1 MMLTPRMKWKINRYK
16 MQIEERME
24 RARGFFQTVVSKQ
37 RMCPACRALID
48 RKDRVCPLCGER
60 VSEVSQAG
68 LGRALDSILP
78 QQARYTTM
86 LLSVNLFL
94 FGLMLLATIRVRG
107 GEFSGNLL
115 FGGID
120 VLTLVR
126 FGAKYGFL
134 IADGEWWRFVTPV
147 FLHGS
152 LIHIGFNSW
161 VLFDLGPAVEG
172 LYGPQK
178 FLVLYITTGAAS
190 FVASF
195 LWSPN
200 VPSVGASGAIFGL
213 IGVMIAY
220 GYRNRRSVSDS
231 VRNMFVRYAIYMLA
245 FGILFRRLH
254 IDNAAH
260 IGGLVSG
267 IAFGWLV
274 SDLPELTQSGI
285 QMWKLLR
292 AVAVLVVLFGF
303 IMVGLRAGQIQ

>member
-1 MMLTPRMKWKINRYK
+1 MILSPRMKWKIKRYK
-16 MQIEERME
+16 MELEERME
-24 RARGFFQTVVSKQ
+24 RARGFFQSVVIKQ

-48 RKDRVCPLCGER
+48 RKERVCPLCGER

-68 LGRALDSILP
+68 LGRALDAILP

-94 FGLMLLATIRVRG
+94 FGLMLLATIRARG

-115 FGGID
+115 FGSID

-134 IADGEWWRFVTPV
+134 ISDGEWWRFITPV

-161 VLFDLGPAVEG
+161 VLFDLGPVVEG
-172 LYGPQK
+172 IYGPQK
-178 FLVLYITTGAAS
+178 FLVLYVTTGAAS
-190 FVASF
+190 FVSSF
-195 LWSPN
+195 LWNPN

-213 IGVMIAY
+213 IGLMIAY
-220 GYRNRRSVSDS
+220 GYRNRQGAGEAIRS
-231 VRNMFVRYAIYMLA
+231 MFVKWAVYMLM
-245 FGILFRRLH
+245 FGLIMPG

-267 IAFGWLV
+267 IAFGYLV
-274 SDLPELTQSGI
+274 SDLPELTLTGI
-285 QMWKLLR
+285 QMWKGLR
-292 AVAVLVVLFGF
+292 AVAVLVVLYGF
-303 IMVGLRAGQIQ
+303 IMVGLRAGALQ

>member
-1 MMLTPRMKWKINRYK
+1 MRWKINRYK
-16 MQIEERME
+16 MELEERME
-24 RARGFFQTVVSKQ
+24 RARGFFQSVVNKQ

-48 RKDRVCPLCGER
+48 RKERTCPLCGER

-78 QQARYTTM
+78 QQARYTTI
-86 LLSVNLFL
+86 LLSVNVFL
-94 FGLMLLATIRVRG
+94 FGLMLLATIRARG

-134 IADGEWWRFVTPV
+134 IADGEWWRFVTPI
-147 FLHGS
+147 FLHAN
-152 LIHIGFNSW
+152 LIHIAFNSW

-190 FVASF
+190 FVTSF
-195 LWSPN
+195 LWNPN

-220 GYRNRRSVSDS
+220 GYRNRRGAGEA
-231 VRNMFVRYAIYMLA
+231 VRNMFVRWAVYMLL
-245 FGILFRRLH
+245 FGLIVPG

-267 IAFGWLV
+267 IAFGALV
-274 SDLPELTQSGI
+274 PDLPELSQTGI

-292 AVAVLVVLFGF
+292 SVAVLVVLFGF
-303 IMVGLRAGQIQ
+303 IMVGLRAGAIQ

>member
-1 MMLTPRMKWKINRYK
+1 MIFSPRMKWKINRYK
-16 MQIEERME
+16 MQLEERME
-24 RARGFFQTVVSKQ
+24 RARGFFQSVVNKQ

-48 RKDRVCPLCGER
+48 RKERTCPLCCER

-68 LGRALDSILP
+68 LGRALDSVLP
-78 QQARYTTM
+78 QQARYTTI

-94 FGLMLLATIRVRG
+94 FGLMMLATIRARG
-107 GEFSGNLL
+107 GEFGGNLL

-134 IADGEWWRFVTPV
+134 IADGEWWRFVTPI

-152 LIHIGFNSW
+152 LIHIAFNSW

-172 LYGPQK
+172 LYGSQK

-190 FVASF
+190 FVASY
-195 LWSPN
+195 LWNPN

-213 IGVMIAY
+213 IGAMIAY
-220 GYRNRRSVSDS
+220 GYRNRRTVSEA
-231 VRNMFVRYAIYMLA
+231 VRNMFVRWAVYILL
-245 FGILFRRLH
+245 FGLIVPG

-267 IAFGWLV
+267 LAFGWLV
-274 SDLPELTQSGI
+274 SDLPELSQNRI

-292 AVAVLVVLFGF
+292 SLAVLVVLFGF
-303 IMVGLRAGQIQ
+303 IMVGLRAGSIQ